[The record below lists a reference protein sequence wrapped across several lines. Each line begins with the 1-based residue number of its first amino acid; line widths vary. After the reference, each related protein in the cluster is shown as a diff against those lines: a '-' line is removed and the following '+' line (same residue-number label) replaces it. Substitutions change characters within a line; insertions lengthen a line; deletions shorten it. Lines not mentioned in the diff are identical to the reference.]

1 MKSLRKTVCEVAAEV
16 LKIFAAAA
24 LKIGVYILL
33 LRYVHRLSCGV
44 FLQPFD
50 TKFHTHA

>member
-1 MKSLRKTVCEVAAEV
+1 MKSLRKTACEVAAEV
-16 LKIFAAAA
+16 LEIFAGAA

-33 LRYVHRLSCGV
+33 LRYMHRLNSGV